1 MDTVLQKHL
10 GRKAIPEEEKKKG
23 YKVYLTQK
31 QQDEIDHYGVGGS
44 FSERCAYLLLHEIN
58 RQKEEEAKELT
69 VQVEA
74 PEIVVTALLRHMEHD
89 AQQALIQDIEQA
101 IDQVTPCPP
110 VNDHDA
116 MLLQQYLKK
125 LLRHPRS

>member
-1 MDTVLQKHL
+1 MKNLI
-10 GRKAIPEEEKKKG
+10 AE
-23 YKVYLTQK
+23 
-31 QQDEIDHYGVGGS
+31 
-44 FSERCAYLLLHEIN
+44 LLVKLA
-58 RQKEEEAKELT
+58 QKEEEAKELT

-74 PEIVVTALLRHMEHD
+74 LEIVVTALLRHMEHD

-101 IDQVTPCPP
+101 IDRDPRPP